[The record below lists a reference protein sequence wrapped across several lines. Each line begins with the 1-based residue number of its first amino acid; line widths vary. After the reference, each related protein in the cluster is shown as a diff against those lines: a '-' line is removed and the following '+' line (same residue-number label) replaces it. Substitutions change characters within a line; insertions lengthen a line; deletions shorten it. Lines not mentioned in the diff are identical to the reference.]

1 MQKMGGGNQQQDAV
15 NLSVTNKGQMQHTLA
30 AVSNLRIKNKS
41 ALNKTELL
49 DAATAQKQFLDQQMT
64 ELPNV
69 PIQRSFY
76 PPNLS

>member
-1 MQKMGGGNQQQDAV
+1 MNGQDGS
-15 NLSVTNKGQMQHTLA
+15 LQNKAQMQNTLA

-49 DAATAQKQFLDQQMT
+49 DAATAQKQYVENNQAT

-69 PIQRSFY
+69 PV
-76 PPNLS
+76 